1 MASEREAAKTSAAA
15 TVPGREWVDYNR
27 THNDL
32 REFLERADRL
42 GEVKKIS
49 GASAELEMAGISEM
63 FGIEKSDNPP
73 ALLFD
78 AVPGYKKGFR
88 VVWGAG
94 NSRQRCALTYGFPEP
109 KHTMDL
115 IQAYRDRM
123 HAGFTHIPPVTVKDG
138 PILENVDRD
147 DAVDLLKFPAPRVHE
162 IDGGR
167 YLGTHDLVIMRDP
180 ETGWVN
186 VGTYRVQVYDRN
198 TVGLWISPGKHGRL
212 IREKYFAKGLPCPVA
227 ISVGTDPLLFITAGN
242 EIDYGVDEF
251 SYAGG
256 HRGRPFE
263 VIASELH
270 GLPIPARDEIV
281 LEGEIMPD
289 DVRTEGPFGEFT
301 GYYASGEQ
309 RQPAVRIRRVYHRN
323 DPIVTT
329 ARPGRPP
336 HDFIYAKSV
345 SKAATIWDEM
355 EKAGLPGIHGVWS
368 HEAGGARM
376 FNIVSIQQMYPGHA
390 RQAGHLAFSCHAG
403 NYLGRWVI
411 VVDDDIDPTNIF
423 DVIWAMSTRCDPAI
437 DIDIVGKAWSGPLD
451 PMLPKG
457 QVENTRAIVDACRP
471 WSRKDSF
478 PPIAAASEE
487 VMKNTY
493 AKWRHL
499 LTE

>member
-1 MASEREAAKTSAAA
+1 MGSSDASGPARK
-15 TVPGREWVDYNR
+15 WVDYNSL
-27 THNDL
+27 HNDL

-42 GEVKKIS
+42 GEVRHIK
-49 GASAELEMAGISEM
+49 GASWDREMAGISEM
-63 FGIEKSDNPP
+63 FGKEQPDNPP

-78 AVPGYKKGFR
+78 EIPGFDKGYR

-94 NSRQRCALTYGFPEP
+94 NSRNRVALTYGFPEP
-109 KHTMDL
+109 SNATDL
-115 IQAYRDRM
+115 VRAYRDRM
-123 HAGFTHIPPVTVKDG
+123 RGGFKQIPPKTVKTG
-138 PILENVDRD
+138 AVLENIDRD
-147 DAVDLLKFPAPRVHE
+147 DAVNLDKFPTPRVHE
-162 IDGGR
+162 VDGGR

-180 ETGWVN
+180 DTGWIN
-186 VGTYRVQVYDRN
+186 VGTYRVQVYDKN

-212 IREKYFAKGLPCPVA
+212 IREKYFAKGKSCPVA

-242 EIDYGVDEF
+242 EIDFGVDEF
-251 SYAGG
+251 AYAGG

-263 VIASELH
+263 VVESELH
-270 GLPIPARDEIV
+270 GLPIPAHDEIV

-309 RQPAVRIRRVYHRN
+309 LQPAVRIRRVYHRN
-323 DPIVTT
+323 DPIITT

-355 EKAGLPGIHGVWS
+355 EKAGLHGITGVWS

-376 FNIVSIQQMYPGHA
+376 FNVVAIKQMYPGHA
-390 RQAGHLAFSCHAG
+390 RQAGHLAFACHAG

-411 VVDDDIDPTNIF
+411 VVDDDIDPTNTF
-423 DVIWAMSTRCDPAI
+423 EVIWALSTRCDPATSI
-437 DIDIVGKAWSGPLD
+437 DVIGKAWSGPLD

-457 QVENTRAIVDACRP
+457 TVENSRAVIDACRP
-471 WSRKDSF
+471 WSRRDSF
-478 PPIAAASEE
+478 PPVAEASRE
-487 VMKNTY
+487 VMAETY
-493 AKWRHL
+493 AKWRFL
-499 LTE
+499 LDE